1 MLDSLKSLFYSILEY
16 FYRWPSSII
25 QNRVFTVY
33 GHLANPLLPCHFHMV
48 YEWPPR
54 AICKRSAKRHFDL
67 LPKLKCNLEIS
78 NRSIATEKFIFSVSW
93 DSLIDHA
100 LCLNMTV
107 EVACV
112 DKKQS
117 SEFEVREY
125 ETNFFIYLRF
135 SSIISQL
142 FSKYLKKITPI
153 DMLPWSSRFS
163 YCFMS
168 KRDFWQTLIFLFHE
182 IACRSSVEN
191 VLIMLPLKANYFKK
205 FLGFSTRFD
214 IQIIFCHFGKAMKT
228 FWIWHGTTFGYL
240 WLFSY

>member
-1 MLDSLKSLFYSILEY
+1 MFEISINFWSFSGQALSLTFIWLFVLDSLKSLFYSILEY

-93 DSLIDHA
+93 AWDSLIDHA

-135 SSIISQL
+135 SSIIVHY
-142 FSKYLKKITPI
+142 FAVVFKI
-153 DMLPWSSRFS
+153 FEENYS
-163 YCFMS
+163 Y
-168 KRDFWQTLIFLFHE
+168 WYATVVQ
-182 IACRSSVEN
+182 
-191 VLIMLPLKANYFKK
+191 
-205 FLGFSTRFD
+205 
-214 IQIIFCHFGKAMKT
+214 
-228 FWIWHGTTFGYL
+228 
-240 WLFSY
+240 